1 VTINGFDGATHSCVE
16 CSPIVTFGCVKRPNR
31 TYDDGVPRLVERPFD
46 SAPKTADDAPADSE
60 EGEIGGWI
68 G

>member
-1 VTINGFDGATHSCVE
+1 M
-16 CSPIVTFGCVKRPNR
+16 TFGCVKRPNR

-46 SAPKTADDAPADSE
+46 SAPKTADNAPADSE